1 MSKFHDDRYDEMK
14 SLLKKTK
21 LLYEQETRLN
31 IGKSI
36 EDRIQ
41 RDSSDDTDES
51 GYETADSDDE
61 TKKEKDDK
69 VQKYK
74 IGGGILALHGKEREK
89 LQITTDDKAAFMD
102 TMDEFIEEVSDLVDF
117 NELNVY
123 TNNVEWSGKII
134 DQDMDFIFT
143 IGESNG
149 IYINGNAV
157 KVDQDFLDMI
167 NKLQRFY
174 EKFKS
179 RWSKIVAQRKIT
191 KE

>member
-1 MSKFHDDRYDEMK
+1 MSRYNDDRYDEIK
-14 SLLKKTK
+14 SLIKKSK
-21 LLYEQETRLN
+21 YLNEQNERIN

-36 EDRIQ
+36 ENKIK
-41 RDSSDDTDES
+41 DDT
-51 GYETADSDDE
+51 GYETADSDE
-61 TKKEKDDK
+61 EKEKKEAADDK

-74 IGGGILALHGKEREK
+74 IGGGILAIHGKDKEK
-89 LQITTDDKAAFMD
+89 LQITTDDKTAFME

-123 TNNVEWSGKII
+123 TNNVEWSGNII

-143 IGESNG
+143 IGENNG

-157 KVDQDFLDMI
+157 KVDPEFLDMI
-167 NKLQRFY
+167 NKLQRYY

-179 RWSKIVAQRKIT
+179 KWSKIVASRKIT
-191 KE
+191 